1 MTKRSDEPTP
11 TPHGSERDGQAPSP
25 HVASSLDRSTD
36 VPRSRRRLPVR
47 VIALAVIVMSIGA
60 MAAADRLVHRPVLQ
74 LNTPSNSLIGPVAT
88 DPSTGLS
95 TWFCAGGSLLGENDD
110 LVVTLANP
118 TDSPAKGTVT
128 FYGDSGERQAVEVDV
143 PAKSQVSNSARAAV
157 IAKHVAALIELDH
170 GGVAVDHR
178 IEHNGLNSVAPCS
191 SSSGTNWYFADG
203 KTELGSS
210 AELSLFNPF
219 GEDAIVD
226 LSFATDQGPA
236 QPAALQGFV
245 VARNSVATIDV
256 GSYVRRRSVVST
268 SVVARVGRLVAE
280 QVQRHDVKPLRM
292 ALVVGAPSLGAA
304 WYFPNGRTTGRLEE
318 RYVLYNPT
326 DKDVTAQ
333 VDFVIDGAESEPFDL
348 DVPRLSQTEL
358 ITSDESR
365 IPVDVAYS
373 VVVATDAPS
382 IVVSRTLIARSTL
395 RSGMAIT
402 LGARRI
408 SGRWLIADATA
419 TTTRD
424 DRLAFLN
431 PTDTD
436 AAVTVSIVTSG
447 TITPITGLERV
458 LLASGGRLGVR
469 IGDYA
474 EVGPG
479 SALLVQTEGAP
490 IVVERTASSVS
501 SDGGRPDQPILST
514 VDANV
519 TLPTPD
525 ADFGVDE
532 GDSGDTSLGFGVRSA
547 RTLQEVLSAGGGR
560 PLSFA
565 VDVVRVQSTTASP
578 AVVEVSRPNARTSTS
593 VSTRSS
599 TSSSTGSSTGAPTGS
614 SLPASSRVSTSLS
627 STVSNSSATRV
638 ATSPTTSPATRVA
651 TSPTTSPTTRVATSP
666 TTSPRTRVATSPTT
680 SPTTRVATSPTTSSK
695 TPVTTLAAT
704 TDSAPTDST
713 ATDSTATDSTATD
726 STPIRGPAVVVPRPT
741 KASGS
746 TSSSMAIPLDPG

>member
-11 TPHGSERDGQAPSP
+11 TPHGSEREGQASIP

-36 VPRSRRRLPVR
+36 VAGSRRRLPVR
-47 VIALAVIVMSIGA
+47 VIALAVIVVSVGV
-60 MAAADRLVHRPVLQ
+60 MAGADRLVHRPVLE
-74 LNTPSNSLIGPVAT
+74 LSTPSNSLIGPVAT

-95 TWFCAGGSLLGENDD
+95 TWFCAGGSLRGENDD

-128 FYGDSGERQAVEVDV
+128 FYGDGGERQAVAVEI

-157 IAKHVAALIELDH
+157 IAKHVAALVELDH

-178 IEHNGLNSVAPCS
+178 IEQNGLNSVAPCS

-203 KTELGSS
+203 QTELGSS
-210 AELSLFNPF
+210 TELSLFNPF

-226 LSFATDQGPA
+226 LSFATEQGPA

-256 GSYVRRRSVVST
+256 GSHVRRRSVVST

-304 WYFPNGRTTGRLEE
+304 WYFPNGRTTARLEE

-365 IPVDVAYS
+365 IPVDVGYS
-373 VVVATDAPS
+373 VAVATDEPS

-408 SGRWLIADATA
+408 SGRWLIADAMA
-419 TTTRD
+419 TITRD
-424 DRLAFLN
+424 DRLALLN

-436 AAVTVSIVTSG
+436 AAVTVSIVASG
-447 TITPITGLERV
+447 TITPVTGLERV

-514 VDANV
+514 VDANI

-532 GDSGDTSLGFGVRSA
+532 GDSGATSLGFGVRSA

-565 VDVVRVQSTTASP
+565 VDVVRVRSTTSSP
-578 AVVEVSRPNARTSTS
+578 AVVEVSRTTARTSTPG
-593 VSTRSS
+593 STRSP
-599 TSSSTGSSTGAPTGS
+599 TSSPTGSSTGGPTGS
-614 SLPASSRVSTSLS
+614 SLPASSRVSTGLS
-627 STVSNSSATRV
+627 STVSNSS
-638 ATSPTTSPATRVA
+638 
-651 TSPTTSPTTRVATSP
+651 TTRVATSR
-666 TTSPRTRVATSPTT
+666 TTSSTTSSTTSPTT
-680 SPTTRVATSPTTSSK
+680 SFK
-695 TPVTTLAAT
+695 TPVTTPLAP
-704 TDSAPTDST
+704 TDSAPTEP
-713 ATDSTATDSTATD
+713 AA
-726 STPIRGPAVVVPRPT
+726 IRTPAVVVPRPT

>member
-36 VPRSRRRLPVR
+36 VAGSRRRLPVR
-47 VIALAVIVMSIGA
+47 VIALAVIVVSVGV
-60 MAAADRLVHRPVLQ
+60 MAGADRLVHLPVLE
-74 LNTPSNSLIGPVAT
+74 LSTPSNSLIGPVAT

-95 TWFCAGGSLLGENDD
+95 TWFCAGGSLRGENDD

-128 FYGDSGERQAVEVDV
+128 FYGDGGERQAVAVEV

-157 IAKHVAALIELDH
+157 IAKHVAALVELDH

-178 IEHNGLNSVAPCS
+178 IEQNGLNSVAPCS

-203 KTELGSS
+203 QTELGSS

-226 LSFATDQGPA
+226 LSFATEQGPA
-236 QPAALQGFV
+236 RPAALQGFV
-245 VARNSVATIDV
+245 VARISVATIDV

-268 SVVARVGRLVAE
+268 SVAARVGRLVAE
-280 QVQRHDVKPLRM
+280 QVQRHDVKPRRM
-292 ALVVGAPSLGAA
+292 ALVAGAPSLGAA

-333 VDFVIDGAESEPFDL
+333 VDFVIDGAESEPFEL

-365 IPVDVAYS
+365 IPVDVGYS
-373 VVVATDAPS
+373 VVVATDEPS

-395 RSGMAIT
+395 RSGLAIT
-402 LGARRI
+402 MGARRI
-408 SGRWLIADATA
+408 SGRWLIADAMA

-436 AAVTVSIVTSG
+436 AAVTVSIVASG
-447 TITPITGLERV
+447 TVTPITGLERV
-458 LLASGGRLGVR
+458 LLVSGGRLGFRV
-469 IGDYA
+469 GDYA

-479 SALLVQTEGAP
+479 SALLVETEGAP
-490 IVVERTASSVS
+490 IIVERTASSVS
-501 SDGGRPDQPILST
+501 SDGGRPDQPVLST
-514 VDANV
+514 VDANI

-547 RTLQEVLSAGGGR
+547 RTHQMVLSVGGGR

-565 VDVVRVQSTTASP
+565 VDVGRVQSSIAAP
-578 AVVEVSRPNARTSTS
+578 AVVEVPTTGAGSSTS

-599 TSSSTGSSTGAPTGS
+599 TSFPIRSSTGAPTGS
-614 SLPASSRVSTSLS
+614 SLTASSRVSTSLS
-627 STVSNSSATRV
+627 STVSNSSTTRL
-638 ATSPTTSPATRVA
+638 TTPPTTFSITP
-651 TSPTTSPTTRVATSP
+651 
-666 TTSPRTRVATSPTT
+666 
-680 SPTTRVATSPTTSSK
+680 PTTSSI
-695 TPVTTLAAT
+695 TPSIT
-704 TDSAPTDST
+704 SST
-713 ATDSTATDSTATD
+713 AEPATAEPAT
-726 STPIRGPAVVVPRPT
+726 IRGPMVVVPRPT